1 MGSISAFLSGLLKK
15 KDSDLEKFNSIME
28 FASKVLEKNKY
39 ALVDV
44 VKSLSFPIQYI
55 EISNLMSKDNGVDFN
70 FFCDFFWDD
79 TEKYVWTEMRNKDNK
94 VEAYDNNSKNFNL
107 DLKRD
112 IVIPTMWNR
121 ERLLDALTSYGAG
134 KNKVSWRQDDNHRVE
149 AWLPWGISVVD
160 AGNHSIAAG
169 IISGDGCLVPD
180 RIYDLSGIFDLVKCD
195 GKAYTY
201 IGTERVRDSALCHI
215 HIMPNDIL
223 SPVDDINT
231 ACIFEIG
238 RMMVKNGVHAWQ
250 NVNFV
255 KASKKVNLPN
265 P

>member
-1 MGSISAFLSGLLKK
+1 MSSISAFLSGLLKK

-28 FASKVLEKNKY
+28 FAAKVLEKNKY

-44 VKSLSFPIQYI
+44 VKSLSFPVQYN
-55 EISNLMSKDNGVDFN
+55 EISNLMSRDNGRDFN
-70 FFCDFFWDD
+70 FFCDFFWNDA
-79 TEKYVWTEMRNKDNK
+79 EKYVWTEMRNENTK
-94 VEAYDNNSKNFNL
+94 VEAYGNSKNFKL

-112 IVIPTMWNR
+112 IVIPNMWKKKKF
-121 ERLLDALTSYGAG
+121 LDALTSYGAG
-134 KNKVSWRQDDNHRVE
+134 ENKVSWRQDNNHKVE
-149 AWLPWGISVVD
+149 TWLPWGISVVD

-195 GKAYTY
+195 GKVYTY
-201 IGTERVRDSALCHI
+201 IGTEKVRDSASVHI

-223 SPVDDINT
+223 SPVDDIIT

-238 RMMVKNGVHAWQ
+238 RMMVKSGVHAWQ
-250 NVNFV
+250 NVDFV
-255 KASKKVNLPN
+255 KASKEVNLPN